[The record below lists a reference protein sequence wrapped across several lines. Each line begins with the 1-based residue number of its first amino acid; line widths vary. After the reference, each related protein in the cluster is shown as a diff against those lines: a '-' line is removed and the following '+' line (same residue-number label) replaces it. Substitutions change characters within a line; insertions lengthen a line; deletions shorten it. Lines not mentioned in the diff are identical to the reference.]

1 MAKRERPLSPFMHY
15 RWQYT
20 NTLSILHRLTGLFL
34 AIGLIAL
41 VCWLVALAGGPEQ
54 YAGTQSALASPLGTL
69 ALVAWSLSFF
79 YHFLNGIRHLF
90 WDAGHGFELK
100 VARQTGWATFIGAIV
115 LTAIFW
121 TVLAVQLG
129 GAA

>member
-20 NTLSILHRLTGLFL
+20 NTLSILHRLTGIFL
-34 AIGLIAL
+34 AFGLIAL
-41 VCWLVALAGGPEQ
+41 VYWLAALAAGPEP
-54 YAGTQSALASPLGTL
+54 YADAAAVLSSPLGNL

-121 TVLAVQLG
+121 TVLAVQMG

>member
-20 NTLSILHRLTGLFL
+20 NTLSILHRLTGIFL
-34 AIGLIAL
+34 AFGLIAL
-41 VCWLVALAGGPEQ
+41 VYWLVALASGPEQ
-54 YAGTQSALASPLGTL
+54 YAAAAAVLASPLGTL
-69 ALVAWSLSFF
+69 ALIAWSLSFF

-121 TVLAVQLG
+121 TVLALQMG

>member
-34 AIGLIAL
+34 AFGLVAL
-41 VCWLVALAGGPEQ
+41 VYWLVALAGGPEQ
-54 YAGTQSALASPLGTL
+54 YATAAALLSSPLGSL

-100 VARQTGWATFIGAIV
+100 VARQSGWATFIGAIV

-121 TVLAVQLG
+121 TVLAVQMG

>member
-34 AIGLIAL
+34 AFGLIAL
-41 VCWLVALAGGPEQ
+41 VYWLVALASGPEQ
-54 YAGTQSALASPLGTL
+54 YADAAAVLASPLGNL

-115 LTAIFW
+115 LAAIFW
-121 TVLAVQLG
+121 TALAVQMG

>member
-34 AIGLIAL
+34 AVGLVAL

-54 YAGTQSALASPLGTL
+54 YAGTQAALSSPLGTL